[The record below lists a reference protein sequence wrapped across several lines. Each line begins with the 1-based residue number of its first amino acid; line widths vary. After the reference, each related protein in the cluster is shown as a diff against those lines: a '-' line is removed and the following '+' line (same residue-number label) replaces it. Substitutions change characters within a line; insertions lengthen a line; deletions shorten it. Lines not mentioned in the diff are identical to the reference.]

1 MGGLALAWLAGE
13 GIIVYRWTKHKA
25 PPPPGALLE
34 ASILFVAL
42 GVLAQY
48 QPART
53 AAALFGWG
61 IDIAVVMQLLGKE
74 PKVTT
79 SWPPAC
85 IPDNKLMPSKTA
97 GVPCGSAQ
105 NIGSSSSATTT
116 GTGGGGS
123 KKKIPT
129 PAGTKPI
136 IGQR

>member
-1 MGGLALAWLAGE
+1 MGGLALAWLTGE
-13 GIIVYRWTKHKA
+13 GIIVYRWVKHKA

-34 ASILFVAL
+34 ASLLFVAL

-61 IDIAVVMQLLGKE
+61 IDIAVLMQVIGKE
-74 PKVTT
+74 PKVAT
-79 SWPPAC
+79 SWPPLC
-85 IPDNKLMPSKTA
+85 IPDTVLMPSKTA
-97 GVPCGSAQ
+97 GVPCGGAQ
-105 NIGSSSSATTT
+105 SPASSST
-116 GTGGGGS
+116 GTGTGTG
-123 KKKIPT
+123 KKKIAT

>member
-1 MGGLALAWLAGE
+1 MGGLALAWLTGE
-13 GIIVYRWTKHKA
+13 GIIVYRWVKHKA

-34 ASILFVAL
+34 ASLLFVAL

-48 QPART
+48 EPART

-61 IDIAVVMQLLGKE
+61 IDIAVLMQVIGKE
-74 PKVTT
+74 PKVTP
-79 SWPPAC
+79 SWPPLC
-85 IPDNKLMPSKTA
+85 IPDTQLMPSKTA
-97 GVPCGSAQ
+97 GVPCGAAQ
-105 NIGSSSSATTT
+105 TPASSSSATST
-116 GTGGGGS
+116 GTGA